1 MALIER
7 DTFGGT
13 CLNRGCIPSKM
24 FVYAADVAHQ
34 AGRTGHLGVDTSLV
48 GVRWGEMVGRV
59 FGRIDPI
66 ARGGEDYRHSL
77 DNVTVFKGDARFVG
91 HKVLEV
97 GGRRITGDHIVLAAG
112 ARPFIPPIP
121 GLEQVPYHTSDTVM
135 RLEAL
140 PERLVIL
147 GGGYIAAE
155 LGHVFDAMGVSV
167 SIVNR
172 SKRLLRA
179 ADEDVSA
186 TFTEIVA
193 GRMDCALG
201 SPIVEVTR
209 AKAGI
214 KVRTEARDVIGDLL
228 LVATGRVPNGE
239 QLGVTRSGVELDRAG
254 YVVTDEFCRTGVEGV
269 WALGD
274 ICHSAQLKHTANEDT
289 RAVAHNIA
297 HPDDLRRPDHSGIPH
312 AVFAHPQVAAVG
324 ATEQA
329 LRAGNQPYVES
340 GSPLRR
346 YRLRVGHGGHHQL
359 CQGSGRS
366 CHPPA
371 AGSPHHRPPGSHPHP
386 AANPGPPVRPHHRSD
401 GPGPALHPPRSHR
414 SGRTSP
420 PRPALSVNNQSASH
434 QLSLLVP
441 THLVR
446 GADQLKRNLTSV
458 SCGARRPGSMTAIR
472 PRRGPRH
479 RG

>member
-1 MALIER
+1 MEHFDLVVVGTGSGNSVLTPDFDGWRVALIER

-329 LRAGNQPYVES
+329 LRAGNQPYVKAVRPYGDTAYGWAMEDTTS
-340 GSPLRR
+340 FVKVLADPAT
-346 YRLRVGHGGHHQL
+346 RLLLGAHIIGPQAPTLIQQL
-359 CQGSGRS
+359 IQGRQFGLTTDQMAR
-366 CHPPA
+366 
-371 AGSPHHRPPGSHPHP
+371 GQLYIHP
-386 AANPGPPVRPHHRSD
+386 ALTEVVEQ
-401 GPGPALHPPRSHR
+401 ALLDLPYP
-414 SGRTSP
+414 
-420 PRPALSVNNQSASH
+420 
-434 QLSLLVP
+434 
-441 THLVR
+441 
-446 GADQLKRNLTSV
+446 
-458 SCGARRPGSMTAIR
+458 
-472 PRRGPRH
+472 
-479 RG
+479 